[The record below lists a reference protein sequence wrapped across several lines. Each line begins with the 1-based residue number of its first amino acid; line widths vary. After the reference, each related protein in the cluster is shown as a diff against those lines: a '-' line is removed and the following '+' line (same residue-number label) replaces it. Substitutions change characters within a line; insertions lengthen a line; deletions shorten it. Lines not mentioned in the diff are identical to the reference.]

1 MGYARTLTSPWGLFV
16 LTDGHEQ
23 YVGGFK
29 GEWQK
34 APSGVNQTTKLELL
48 AREGVR
54 FDAEGR
60 LVERQRLWAEFK
72 V

>member
-1 MGYARTLTSPWGLFV
+1 MWRW
-16 LTDGHEQ
+16 Q

-34 APSGVNQTTKLELL
+34 APSGVNQTIKLELL
-48 AREGVR
+48 TKEGVE
-54 FDAEGR
+54 FDGEGKLRDKGR
-60 LVERQRLWAEFK
+60 LWDGFV

>member
-1 MGYARTLTSPWGLFV
+1 MDHAKLESANRAL
-16 LTDGHEQ
+16 Q

-34 APSGVNQTTKLELL
+34 APSGVNQEIKLNLL
-48 AREGVR
+48 RKEGVL
-54 FDAEGR
+54 FDAKGFLLDR
-60 LVERQRLWAEFK
+60 SRLWAEFD